1 MNGKE
6 NKRTKSEKQKRK
18 KKEDSRFMAKFDDE
32 SDSLLLSVEPFK
44 EN

>member
-1 MNGKE
+1 MEKKIKE
-6 NKRTKSEKQKRK
+6 QKAKNRKGK